1 VICIFNLGDF
11 SRKIEGEQGVRA
23 SAVDTPAVLRLG
35 SNHKEIQRAV
45 RIMKLKNQ
53 VAVITGAGRNIGKA
67 MAKLFAT
74 EGAKI
79 AVVEMHQ
86 GRGQAVVDE
95 ITGAGGEAIVVM
107 CDVSKSKDVQAMVKT
122 VVAKFGGID
131 ILVNNAALTDHANIF
146 DSTEDEFDK
155 VIAVSLKGPY
165 LVTKYVAEQMR
176 KQGRGGKIVN
186 FGSTSGMVG
195 RFDGIAYAAAK
206 AGVINMTRAM
216 AVQLAADK
224 IRVNCVVPNRS
235 GSPVGY
241 DDDVAGSRTFQNLAG
256 RLGTADDQAKAAL
269 FLVSDDSEFIIGH
282 ALLVDGGVMA
292 TANFPR
298 EQFQK

>member
-1 VICIFNLGDF
+1 
-11 SRKIEGEQGVRA
+11 
-23 SAVDTPAVLRLG
+23 
-35 SNHKEIQRAV
+35 
-45 RIMKLKNQ
+45 MKLKDQ
-53 VAVITGAGRNIGKA
+53 VALITGAGRNIGKA
-67 MAKLFAT
+67 MAKLFAS

-79 AVVEMHQ
+79 VVAEMHE

-95 ITGAGGEAIVVM
+95 INKSGGQASLVLG
-107 CDVSKSKDVQAMVKT
+107 DVSKSADVERMVKE
-122 VVAKFGGID
+122 VVAKFGGVD

-146 DSTEDEFDK
+146 DSTEEEFDK
-155 VIAVSLKGPY
+155 IIAVSLKGPY
-165 LVTKYVAEQMR
+165 LVTKYVAAQM
-176 KQGRGGKIVN
+176 KNQGRGGKIVN

-195 RFDGIAYAAAK
+195 RPDGIAYAAAK

-216 AVQLAADK
+216 AVQLSPHQ
-224 IRVNCVVPNRS
+224 IRVNCIVPNRS

-241 DDDVAGSRTFQNLAG
+241 DDDVTGSRTFDNLAG

-269 FLVSDDSEFIIGH
+269 FLVSDDSGFVYGH

-292 TANFPR
+292 TANFPK

>member
-1 VICIFNLGDF
+1 
-11 SRKIEGEQGVRA
+11 
-23 SAVDTPAVLRLG
+23 
-35 SNHKEIQRAV
+35 
-45 RIMKLKNQ
+45 MKLFGQ
-53 VAVITGAGRNIGKA
+53 VAIITGAGRNIGKA
-67 MAKLFAT
+67 MAKLFAS

-79 AVVEMHQ
+79 AVAEVHE
-86 GRGQAVVDE
+86 GRGQTVVEE
-95 ITGAGGEAIVVM
+95 INQAGYEATLVLG
-107 CDVSKSKDVQAMVKT
+107 DVAKSRDVQAMVEG

-131 ILVNNAALTDHANIF
+131 ILVNNAALTDHATIL
-146 DSTEDEFDK
+146 DSSEEEFDK

-165 LVTKYVAEQMR
+165 VVTKYVALQMV

-195 RFDGIAYAAAK
+195 RPDGIAYAAAK

-216 AVQLAADK
+216 AVQLAPYK

-241 DDDVAGSRTFQNLAG
+241 DDNVAGSRTFDNLAG
-256 RLGTADDQAKAAL
+256 RLGTSDDQAKAAL

-282 ALLVDGGVMA
+282 PLVVDGGVMA
-292 TANFPR
+292 TANFPK

>member
-1 VICIFNLGDF
+1 
-11 SRKIEGEQGVRA
+11 
-23 SAVDTPAVLRLG
+23 
-35 SNHKEIQRAV
+35 
-45 RIMKLKNQ
+45 MKLAGQ
-53 VAVITGAGRNIGKA
+53 VALITGAGRNIGKA
-67 MAKLFAT
+67 MAGLFAA

-79 AVVEMHQ
+79 AVAELHE
-86 GRGQAVVDE
+86 GRGQATVDE
-95 ITGAGGEAIVVM
+95 ITRMGGQAMLVL
-107 CDVSKSKDVQAMVKT
+107 CDVSQSSDVQEMVKK
-122 VVAKFGGID
+122 VVARFGGID
-131 ILVNNAALTDHANIF
+131 ILVNNAALTDHATIL
-146 DSTEDEFDK
+146 DSAEEEFDK

-165 LVTKYVAEQMR
+165 LVTKYVAQQMV
-176 KQGRGGKIVN
+176 QQARGGKILN
-186 FGSTSGMVG
+186 FGSTSGMIG
-195 RFDGIAYAAAK
+195 RHDGIAYAAAK
-206 AGVINMTRAM
+206 AGVINMTRAL
-216 AVQLAADK
+216 AVQLAPHK

-256 RLGTADDQAKAAL
+256 RLGTAGDQAKAAL

>member
-1 VICIFNLGDF
+1 
-11 SRKIEGEQGVRA
+11 
-23 SAVDTPAVLRLG
+23 
-35 SNHKEIQRAV
+35 
-45 RIMKLKNQ
+45 MKLGGQ
-53 VAVITGAGRNIGKA
+53 VAIITGAGRNIGKA
-67 MAKLFAT
+67 MAKLFAS

-79 AVVEMHQ
+79 AVAETHE

-95 ITGAGGEAIVVM
+95 ITRAGGEAM
-107 CDVSKSKDVQAMVKT
+107 ALLCDVSKSRDVQKMVEK
-122 VVAKFGGID
+122 VVAKLGGID

-146 DSTEDEFDK
+146 DSTEEEFDK
-155 VIAVSLKGPY
+155 IISVSLKGPY

-186 FGSTSGMVG
+186 FGSTSGLVG
-195 RFDGIAYAAAK
+195 RPDGIAYAAAK

-216 AVQLAADK
+216 AVQLAPYK

-241 DDDVAGSRTFQNLAG
+241 DDDVTGNRIFENLAG

-282 ALLVDGGVMA
+282 PLVVDGGVMA
-292 TANFPR
+292 TANFPK

>member
-1 VICIFNLGDF
+1 
-11 SRKIEGEQGVRA
+11 
-23 SAVDTPAVLRLG
+23 
-35 SNHKEIQRAV
+35 
-45 RIMKLKNQ
+45 MKLKGQ
-53 VAVITGAGRNIGKA
+53 VALITGAGRNIGKA
-67 MAKLFAT
+67 IAKLFAA

-79 AVVEMHQ
+79 VVAEMHE

-95 ITGAGGEAIVVM
+95 INKSGGQAALVLG
-107 CDVSKSKDVQAMVKT
+107 DVAKSSDVQRMVKEA
-122 VVAKFGGID
+122 VAQFGGID

-146 DSTEDEFDK
+146 DSTEEEFDK

-165 LVTKYVAEQMR
+165 LVTKYVAAQMR
-176 KQGRGGKIVN
+176 QQGRGGKIVN

-206 AGVINMTRAM
+206 AGVINMTRAL
-216 AVQLAADK
+216 ATQLSPYQ

-241 DDDVAGSRTFQNLAG
+241 DDDVTGSRTFENLAG

-269 FLVSDDSEFIIGH
+269 FLVSDDSDFIYGH
-282 ALLVDGGVMA
+282 PLVVDGGVMA
-292 TANFPR
+292 TANFPK
-298 EQFQK
+298 EQFRK

>member
-1 VICIFNLGDF
+1 
-11 SRKIEGEQGVRA
+11 
-23 SAVDTPAVLRLG
+23 
-35 SNHKEIQRAV
+35 
-45 RIMKLKNQ
+45 MKLKGQ

-67 MAKLFAT
+67 MAKLFAS
-74 EGAKI
+74 EGAKV
-79 AVVEMHQ
+79 AVIEMHE

-95 ITGAGGEAIVVM
+95 INKAGQEAMLVL
-107 CDVSKSKDVQAMVKT
+107 CDVVKSGDVKEMVKKVT
-122 VVAKFGGID
+122 AKFGGID

-146 DSTEDEFDK
+146 DSTEEEFDR

-165 LVTKYVAEQMR
+165 LVTKYVAQQM
-176 KQGRGGKIVN
+176 KEQGRGGKIVN

-206 AGVINMTRAM
+206 AGVINLTRAL
-216 AVQLAADK
+216 AVQLAECK
-224 IRVNCVVPNRS
+224 IRVNCIVPNRS

-241 DDDVAGSRTFQNLAG
+241 DDDVTGSRIFQNLAG

-269 FLVSDDSEFIIGH
+269 FLVSDDSNFIWGH
-282 ALLVDGGVMA
+282 PLVVDGGVMA

-298 EQFQK
+298 ENFQK

>member
-1 VICIFNLGDF
+1 
-11 SRKIEGEQGVRA
+11 
-23 SAVDTPAVLRLG
+23 
-35 SNHKEIQRAV
+35 
-45 RIMKLKNQ
+45 MKLKDQ

-67 MAKLFAT
+67 MAKLFAA

-79 AVVEMHQ
+79 AVAEMHQ
-86 GRGQAVVDE
+86 ERGQAVVDE
-95 ITGAGGEAIVVM
+95 ITKAGGEAMVVL
-107 CDVSKSKDVQAMVKT
+107 CDVSKSGDVAEMVHR

-131 ILVNNAALTDHANIF
+131 ILVNNAALTDHATIL
-146 DSTEDEFDK
+146 DSAEEDFDK
-155 VIAVSLKGPY
+155 VMAVSLKGPY
-165 LVTKYVAEQMR
+165 LVTQYVARQMV
-176 KQGRGGKIVN
+176 KQGRGGKILN
-186 FGSTSGMVG
+186 FGSTSGMIG
-195 RFDGIAYAAAK
+195 RHDGIAYAAAK

-216 AVQLAADK
+216 AVQLAPYK

-241 DDDVAGSRTFQNLAG
+241 DDDVAGNRTFQNLAG

-269 FLVSDDSEFIIGH
+269 FLVSDESEFIIGH

>member
-1 VICIFNLGDF
+1 
-11 SRKIEGEQGVRA
+11 
-23 SAVDTPAVLRLG
+23 
-35 SNHKEIQRAV
+35 
-45 RIMKLKNQ
+45 MKLKGQ

-67 MAKLFAT
+67 MAKLFAA

-79 AVVEMHQ
+79 AIAEMHEA
-86 GRGQAVVDE
+86 RGQAVADE
-95 ITGAGGEAIVVM
+95 IIRAGGEATVVL
-107 CDVSKSKDVQAMVKT
+107 CDVSQSQNVQAMVKN

-146 DSTEDEFDK
+146 DSTEEEFDK

-165 LVTKYVAEQMR
+165 LVTKYVAEQMK
-176 KQGRGGKIVN
+176 KQGRGGKVVN
-186 FGSTSGMVG
+186 FGSTSGLVG
-195 RFDGIAYAAAK
+195 RHDGIAYAAAK

-216 AVQLAADK
+216 AVQLAPYK

-241 DDDVAGSRTFQNLAG
+241 DDDVTGSRRFENLAG

-282 ALLVDGGVMA
+282 PLVVDGGVMA
-292 TANFPR
+292 TANFPK

>member
-1 VICIFNLGDF
+1 V
-11 SRKIEGEQGVRA
+11 
-23 SAVDTPAVLRLG
+23 
-35 SNHKEIQRAV
+35 
-45 RIMKLKNQ
+45 KLKGQ
-53 VAVITGAGRNIGKA
+53 VALITGAGRNIGKA
-67 MAKLFAT
+67 MAKLFAM

-79 AVVEMHQ
+79 AVAEMHE
-86 GRGQAVVDE
+86 GRGQSVVDE
-95 ITGAGGEAIVVM
+95 INKSGQEAMLVL
-107 CDVSKSKDVQAMVKT
+107 CDVAKSADVKEMVKK
-122 VVAKFGGID
+122 VAANFGGID
-131 ILVNNAALTDHANIF
+131 ILVNNAALTDHANLF
-146 DSTEDEFDK
+146 DSTEEEFDK

-165 LVTKYVAEQMR
+165 LVTKYVAEQMVQ
-176 KQGRGGKIVN
+176 QGRGGKIVN
-186 FGSTSGMVG
+186 FGSTSGMIG
-195 RFDGIAYAAAK
+195 RHDGIAYAAAK

-216 AVQLAADK
+216 AVQLAPYK

-269 FLVSDDSEFIIGH
+269 FLVSDDSEFIYGH
-282 ALLVDGGVMA
+282 PLVVDGGVMA

>member
-1 VICIFNLGDF
+1 
-11 SRKIEGEQGVRA
+11 
-23 SAVDTPAVLRLG
+23 
-35 SNHKEIQRAV
+35 
-45 RIMKLKNQ
+45 MKLKGQ
-53 VAVITGAGRNIGKA
+53 VAMITGAGRNIGKA
-67 MAKLFAT
+67 MAKLFAS
-74 EGAKI
+74 EGAK
-79 AVVEMHQ
+79 VVVAEMHE

-95 ITGAGGEAIVVM
+95 INKSGGQAALVLG
-107 CDVSKSKDVQAMVKT
+107 DVSKSADVQQMVKEA
-122 VVAKFGGID
+122 VAKFGGID
-131 ILVNNAALTDHANIF
+131 ILINNAALTDHANIF
-146 DSTEDEFDK
+146 DSTEEEFDK

-176 KQGRGGKIVN
+176 QQGRGGKIVN

-206 AGVINMTRAM
+206 AGVINMTRAL
-216 AVQLAADK
+216 ATQLSPYK

-241 DDDVAGSRTFQNLAG
+241 DDDVTGSRTFQNLAG

-269 FLVSDDSEFIIGH
+269 FLVSDDSDFIYGH
-282 ALLVDGGVMA
+282 PLVVDGGVMA
-292 TANFPR
+292 TANFPK

>member
-1 VICIFNLGDF
+1 
-11 SRKIEGEQGVRA
+11 
-23 SAVDTPAVLRLG
+23 
-35 SNHKEIQRAV
+35 
-45 RIMKLKNQ
+45 MKLKGQ

-67 MAKLFAT
+67 MAKMFAA

-79 AVVEMHQ
+79 AVIEMHE

-95 ITGAGGEAIVVM
+95 INRSGGAAMLVL
-107 CDVSKSKDVQAMVKT
+107 CDVAKSSDVKEMVRK
-122 VVAKFGGID
+122 VVTQFAGID

-146 DSTEDEFDK
+146 DSTEEEFDK

-165 LVTKYVAEQMR
+165 LVTKYVAQQM
-176 KQGRGGKIVN
+176 KEQGRGGKIVN

-195 RFDGIAYAAAK
+195 RYDGIAYAAAK

-216 AVQLAADK
+216 AVQLADYK

-241 DDDVAGSRTFQNLAG
+241 DDDVAGSRTVQNLAG

-269 FLVSDDSEFIIGH
+269 FLVSDESDFIYGH
-282 ALLVDGGVMA
+282 PLVVDGGVMA